1 MNRAEILQ
9 YFLKNYFGN
18 DRQLLVEVTGYTMN
32 QVESWLDRGVQ
43 PQEQDIRIRNSLRTC
58 ARILK

>member
-9 YFLKNYFGN
+9 YFLENYFGN

-32 QVESWLDRGVQ
+32 RAYPLYAY
-43 PQEQDIRIRNSLRTC
+43 TH
-58 ARILK
+58 